1 MESYITFTEPN
12 FDFEWKAAKKYV
24 EFLNLGKEDW
34 IILAKSGKI
43 IEYNEINIK
52 RINNTNASKP
62 ETFESELC
70 TDRQRRALKQ
80 LNDGNVELPI
90 IAQYNDGW
98 LELVGGNTRLTAMFR
113 KFGKGSVWQFDVP
126 NNLFTNKVW
135 KRIHAFVINRDCIHE
150 GVE

>member
-62 ETFESELC
+62 ETFEICQKLLKKDGQMVLATEA
-70 TDRQRRALKQ
+70 DRAS
-80 LNDGNVELPI
+80 VEQI
-90 IAQYNDGW
+90 IASGAINLPAGLSYEIID
-98 LELVGGNTRLTAMFR
+98 LPGNFEQTIIL
-113 KFGKGSVWQFDVP
+113 
-126 NNLFTNKVW
+126 LNK
-135 KRIHAFVINRDCIHE
+135 N
-150 GVE
+150 